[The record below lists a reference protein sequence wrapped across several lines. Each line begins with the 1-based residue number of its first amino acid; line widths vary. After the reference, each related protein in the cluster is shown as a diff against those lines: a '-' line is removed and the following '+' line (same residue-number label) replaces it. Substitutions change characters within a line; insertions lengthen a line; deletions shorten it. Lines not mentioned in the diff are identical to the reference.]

1 MKLTNFASVVKTY
14 KKNFLIRKEKFIA
27 KRKAIQEKKKKDR
40 EDLIEAQKEVA
51 SLIKLKDKQS
61 KKINFLG
68 DIKKFL
74 GFMLAG
80 FILQNL
86 KNIIPVL
93 QEIFKK
99 IEDIVKGTKEFVE
112 GVIGGLQSFFNG
124 LDGAKQKMNDLLSPI
139 LNADLSQFVPLQNQL
154 DKVLTGV
161 LSIATIITGLYLGG
175 KEGGGDDRNLIDE
188 TAAGGAQGVS
198 TAAQRKAA
206 RLKALQNARN
216 LTAKKQAQRVAAKE
230 TTAVEAA
237 KKAAQKARTIQKAFG
252 QQTPAGIAISGGTG
266 RVFPR
271 GLLILQIKILLL

>member
-1 MKLTNFASVVKTY
+1 MP
-14 KKNFLIRKEKFIA
+14 KEKQF
-27 KRKAIQEKKKKDR
+27 KQKKKKDR

-124 LDGAKQKMNDLLSPI
+124 LDGAKQKMDDLLSPI
-139 LNADLSQFVPLQNQL
+139 LNADLSKFVPLQNQL

-188 TAAGGAQGVS
+188 AGGAQGVS

-216 LTAKKQAQRVAAKE
+216 LTAKKQAQRLSS
-230 TTAVEAA
+230 
-237 KKAAQKARTIQKAFG
+237 R
-252 QQTPAGIAISGGTG
+252 
-266 RVFPR
+266 
-271 GLLILQIKILLL
+271 